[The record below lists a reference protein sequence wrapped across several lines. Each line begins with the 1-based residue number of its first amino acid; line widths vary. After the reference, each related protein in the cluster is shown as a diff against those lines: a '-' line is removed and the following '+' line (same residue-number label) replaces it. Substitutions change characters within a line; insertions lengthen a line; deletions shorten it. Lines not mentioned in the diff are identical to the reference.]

1 MYAQVAEIKMNT
13 IKHND
18 NSLTIA
24 ELREVALLAQ
34 ELQSRLDGVLDN
46 AEIQDLAN
54 QVRRGAKNSLHSH
67 DEHGICMAV
76 QTLETACVFAEM
88 VDPDHNI
95 LIAICLYPLSAEGLI
110 DSNNVRSQ
118 WGDDIAS
125 LIEGISLVAKFS
137 GRNSAHNQ
145 ENFRGLMLALAH
157 DIRVIIIMIVQ
168 NLVLM
173 RSINNHPDEAW
184 VRNVAFEANCLY
196 AQLAHRLG
204 LYKIKGE
211 LEDLS
216 LKYTNREIY
225 KQIAHKLNETK
236 RSRDAYIT
244 SFITPLK
251 QRLEEAGLKF
261 EIKGR
266 TKSIS
271 SIWNKMK
278 KQKVDLPGIYD
289 LFAIRVIIDTPLER
303 EKADCWTAY
312 SILADMYTAN
322 PARMR
327 DWITIPKSNGYESL
341 HATVMGPEN
350 KWVEV
355 QFRTERMDLVA
366 EKGLAAHWRYK
377 GVKGDSTDQWMNNI
391 RDILE
396 TADAGPMQLMKNM
409 SADAFGEEV
418 FAFTPKGDLFR
429 MSKGASVLDFAFH
442 IHSNVGAHC
451 TGAIVNGQHKKLNYK
466 VQNGDTIEIITA
478 SNQTPRQE
486 WLNIVTTSKARNKI
500 KQCLNEEKQRLAEI
514 GKESLMRRAKNRKI
528 DIQEAELMR
537 LIKKMGYK
545 FALEFYADMGEEK
558 IDAGRFL
565 NQYVAATTPPAEQ
578 PQTKISAEE
587 FQIIRHDDDSSADVM
602 TIGEKSI
609 SGLNYKFAKCCNPIY
624 GDEVFG
630 FITSDG
636 TVKIHKCDCPNA
648 ANIRER
654 YPYRVIR
661 AEWSG
666 KTGQMLSASLRII
679 GNDDIGIVANITSI
693 ISKEPNTNLRNI
705 SIDSHDGIFQGYL
718 VIGITE
724 QRQLASLIK
733 KIKTVAGVRE
743 VSRI

>member
-1 MYAQVAEIKMNT
+1 MEKLQVEKL
-13 IKHND
+13 
-18 NSLTIA
+18 SLP
-24 ELREVALLAQ
+24 ELREVATLAKEIHTLLSSHLSPD
-34 ELQSRLDGVLDN
+34 ELAHLRLILLDGMRHS
-46 AEIQDLAN
+46 E
-54 QVRRGAKNSLHSH
+54 RPRSSRGVVYATLSMKTA
-67 DEHGICMAV
+67 MA
-76 QTLETACVFAEM
+76 FAGM

-95 LIAICLYPLSAEGLI
+95 LLAILLYPLYQEKLI
-110 DSNNVRSQ
+110 SPDDVTAA
-118 WGDDIAS
+118 WGDDVTGLLQGIANVS
-125 LIEGISLVAKFS
+125 KFS
-137 GRNSAHNQ
+137 NRNSATNQ
-145 ENFRGLMLALAH
+145 DNFRGLMLALAH
-157 DIRVIIIMIVQ
+157 DIRVIIIMIVE

-173 RSINNHPDEAW
+173 RSINHHPDEQW

-225 KQIAHKLNETK
+225 TQIAHKLNETK
-236 RSRDAYIT
+236 RSRDQYI
-244 SFITPLK
+244 SEFIAPVK

-289 LFAIRVIIDTPLER
+289 LFAIRVIIDTPR
-303 EKADCWTAY
+303 EKEKQDCWLAY

-322 PARMR
+322 PARMK

-341 HATVMGPEN
+341 HATVMGPGQ

-377 GVKGDSTDQWMNNI
+377 GGKGDSSDKWMNNI

-396 TADAGPMQLMKNM
+396 TAEAGPMQLMKNIK
-409 SADAFGEEV
+409 ADSFGEEV

-429 MSKGASVLDFAFH
+429 LIAGATVLDFAFH
-442 IHSNVGAHC
+442 IHTGVGAHC
-451 TGAIVNGQHKKLNYK
+451 TGAVVNGAHKRLNYK
-466 VQNGDTIEIITA
+466 IQNGDTVEILT
-478 SNQTPRQE
+478 SSTQMPRQE

-500 KQCLNEEKQRLAEI
+500 KQSLNEEKQRLADL
-514 GKESLMRRAKNRKI
+514 GKEALARRAKNRKI
-528 DIQEAELMR
+528 EIDEAELMK
-537 LIKKMGYK
+537 LIKKNGYK
-545 FALEFYADMGEEK
+545 FATEFFAEMGADR

-565 NQYVAATTPPAEQ
+565 NSYIEF
-578 PQTKISAEE
+578 TKRETETEHVSAEE
-587 FQIIRHDDDSSADVM
+587 FQIIQPKDQDKKDDVLV
-602 TIGEKSI
+602 IGEKSI
-609 SGLNYKFAKCCNPIY
+609 NGLNYKFARCCNPIY

-630 FITSDG
+630 FISSDG
-636 TVKIHKCDCPNA
+636 SVKIHKAGCPNA
-648 ANIRER
+648 RHIRER
-654 YPYRVIR
+654 YPYRIIR
-661 AEWSG
+661 ADWSG
-666 KTGQMLSASLRII
+666 KSGEMLPASLRVI

-693 ISKEPNTNLRNI
+693 ISKEPNTMLRNI

-718 VIGITE
+718 VVGVSDN
-724 QRQLASLIK
+724 RQLTSLIK
-733 KIKTVAGVRE
+733 KIKTVKGVKD
-743 VSRI
+743 VVRI